1 MTKKKSRHPRPLTR
15 KVRTRIGLLWVS
27 DAAYKAAMA
36 KLDGKPVTEESIC
49 NSTKPSNNTDTN
61 SK

>member
-1 MTKKKSRHPRPLTR
+1 MAKSIKRRKPRQP

-36 KLDGKPVTEESIC
+36 KLDGKPVTEEPTC